1 MGMFQMDIEVGD
13 PLGERVET
21 VSALVDSGA
30 TYTMLPSS
38 LLRELGVESIE
49 SKTFIVAD
57 DRRLHDRRLQRGF
70 DVANVRIDGREIPSP
85 VVFGDDNSMPL
96 LGAVTSEIFALGID
110 HVHSRLIEIPSLA

>member
-38 LLRELGVESIE
+38 LLRELGVEPIE
-49 SKTFIVAD
+49 SRTFIVAD
-57 DRRLHDRRLQRGF
+57 DRRIQRGF
-70 DVANVRIDGREIPSP
+70 GVANVRIDGREIPSP

-96 LGAVTSEIFALGID
+96 LGAVTLEIFALGID
-110 HVHSRLIEIPSLA
+110 PVHSRLIEIPSLA